1 MFSSSVLLA
10 SLAGLAASLPNDL
23 SARVT
28 RVVAAA
34 GNPFAEFCTLDT
46 CLQGVVGA
54 ALPVPSKALDD
65 CSAFLQSTSTVTA
78 SVTPVTVTVTQAPPG
93 TATSFAT
100 AHSTTTTTTTVDVSA
115 TVFNTVQETDTVT
128 QTLQVTETSVAT
140 SFVTVTGLEVVV
152 TTFTE
157 TSASVETEVATS
169 VQTIAPQKRRNV
181 LQGPKIKGRCK
192 HPQGSAS
199 SSMSV
204 SASASSL
211 LPVVSTSSK
220 SSLYSTSSL
229 PMASTSSMSSP
240 ASTTSSATSLVP
252 SGCVDAAQYASAC
265 KCAYAA
271 PTVVTVTQT
280 QEAVPATVTATI
292 VVVTETVVNTDVSTA
307 TELHSTTEV
316 ATETA
321 FVSATVERTNVLS
334 TTTARTV
341 SATDFSTE
349 VVTTTLVVPTTTTT
363 TTLQTVTGTSCP
375 AVPLTCAQPN
385 FRVQIAN
392 GTNAGKYL
400 GGYLDGFLIPFAY
413 ISVLDEGN
421 PFIHTFT
428 IDSDGTLSR
437 VFRPDEPQSLF
448 GGTPFPKIV
457 FDPTPENEHAV
468 YEVSDTITFGQ
479 ALRPL
484 QIQRGCGPACPTIQA
499 QGPLR
504 PAPSGGNGAP
514 NTFGICN
521 GVLSFD
527 VNGVNTRCTLPGSGD
542 VFEPFVGLKYIAV

>member
-10 SLAGLAASLPNDL
+10 SFAGLAASLPNDL

-28 RVVAAA
+28 RVVAA
-34 GNPFAEFCTLDT
+34 GNPFAELCTLDT

-54 ALPVPSKALDD
+54 ALPIPSKALDE

-78 SVTPVTVTVTQAPPG
+78 SATPVTVTVTKAPPG

-115 TVFNTVQETDTVT
+115 TVFNTVQQTDILT

-140 SFVTVTGLEVVV
+140 SFVTVTGLEVFV

-157 TSASVETEVATS
+157 TSASVETDVATS
-169 VQTIAPQKRRNV
+169 VQTITPEKKRNV

-204 SASASSL
+204 LA
-211 LPVVSTSSK
+211 
-220 SSLYSTSSL
+220 STSSL
-229 PMASTSSMSSP
+229 TPVASTSSMSSL
-240 ASTTSSATSLVP
+240 ASTSSSTASLVP

-265 KCAYAA
+265 TCAYAA
-271 PTVVTVTQT
+271 PTVVTVTQM

-321 FVSATVERTNVLS
+321 FVSATVEMTNILS
-334 TTTARTV
+334 TTTAQTV
-341 SATDFSTE
+341 SATELSTE

-363 TTLQTVTGTSCP
+363 TTLQTATGTSCP

-385 FRVQIAN
+385 FQIQIAN
-392 GTNAGKYL
+392 GTDAGKYL
-400 GGYLDGFLIPFAY
+400 GGQVDFRIPFSY
-413 ISVLDEGN
+413 VSILDAGN
-421 PFIHTFT
+421 PFILTFT
-428 IDSDGTLSR
+428 IDSDGTLNR
-437 VFRPDEPQSLF
+437 ILTPGETGTF
-448 GGTPFPKIV
+448 GNPPSPKIL
-457 FDPTPENEHAV
+457 FDPTPENQHAV
-468 YEVSDTITFGQ
+468 YEFGDFGFIFQ
-479 ALRPL
+479 GLSPL

-504 PAPSGGNGAP
+504 PATSGNGAS

-527 VNGVNTRCTLPGSGD
+527 VNGVNTACTMPDSENN
-542 VFEPFVGLKYIAV
+542 FEPFVGLKYIVI

>member
-54 ALPVPSKALDD
+54 ALPVPSKALED
-65 CSAFLQSTSTVTA
+65 CSAFLQRTSTVTA

-211 LPVVSTSSK
+211 LPVVSTSSM

-240 ASTTSSATSLVP
+240 ASTTSSATSGALGMRRRRSVRL
-252 SGCVDAAQYASAC
+252 GLHMRLRG
-265 KCAYAA
+265 

-307 TELHSTTEV
+307 TEPHSTTEV

-504 PAPSGGNGAP
+504 PAPSGSNGAP

-527 VNGVNTRCTLPGSGD
+527 VNGVNTRCTLPGSRD